1 MMLAVLFISFV
12 VLIFIKIPVA
22 YAMGIA
28 SLLALFVG
36 GDSPVMVVTN
46 MFSAV
51 DSFPIMAIPFFI
63 LAGEMMNDG
72 GITTRIVAFS
82 RTIVGYIRGGLAHVN
97 IVASMFF
104 AGISGSATADAS
116 ALGSM
121 LIPVMVEDKYSPE
134 FSVAVT
140 ATSSTIGPL
149 IPPSMMMII
158 YGVIANVSIAD
169 LFLAGIFPGV
179 SVGLALMGMSYYVS
193 VKHGYGAVCS
203 FSIPNIWKS
212 FLRAFIPL
220 LMPLII
226 LGGVLS
232 GVFTAT
238 EAGVVATAYAFIV
251 GKFIYKTLQF
261 KDFPRIFI
269 NSAVMTSVCL
279 FVIAQSSVFG
289 RILALEGF
297 PYMITRFLTSFD
309 VSPVVIELMIIG
321 FILLLGLFIEGI
333 PVLIIF
339 APIFIPVISKIG
351 LDLIHFGVVLNMAV
365 LIGSVTPPVGI
376 LLYICCNIAGIEV
389 SKASIII
396 WPFVAMMMLVLLL
409 CLLLPSVVLFIPRL
423 FSAG

>member
-1 MMLAVLFISFV
+1 MMLAVLFISFI
-12 VLIFIKIPVA
+12 VLIAIKTPVA

-36 GDSPVMVVTN
+36 GDSPIMVVTN

-63 LAGEMMNDG
+63 LAGEMMNSG
-72 GITTRIVAFS
+72 GITSRIVAFS
-82 RTIVGYIRGGLAHVN
+82 RDIVGYIRGGLAHVN

-134 FSVAVT
+134 FAVAVT

-158 YGVIANVSIAD
+158 YGVIANVSIAE
-169 LFLAGIFPGV
+169 LFLAGIVPGV
-179 SVGLALMGMSYYVS
+179 SVGLALMAMSYYLS

-203 FSIPNIWKS
+203 FSLPNIWKS

-220 LMPLII
+220 LMPLIV

-232 GVFTAT
+232 GIFTAT

-251 GKFIYKTLQF
+251 GKFIYKTIQF

-269 NSAVMTSVCL
+269 DSAVMTSICL

-297 PYMITRFLTSFD
+297 PYMITSFLTSFQAA
-309 VSPVVIELMIIG
+309 PIIIELMIIG
-321 FILLLGLFIEGI
+321 FILMLGLFIEGI

-339 APIFIPVISKIG
+339 APIFIPVISKMG
-351 LDLIHFGVVLNMAV
+351 LDLVHFGVVLNMAV

-389 SKASIII
+389 SKASKII
-396 WPFVAMMMLVLLL
+396 WPFVGMMMLVLLL
-409 CLLLPSVVLFIPRL
+409 CILLPSVVLFIPRL
-423 FSAG
+423 FYTG

>member
-1 MMLAVLFISFV
+1 MMLAVLFISFI
-12 VLIFIKIPVA
+12 VLIFIKTPVA

-46 MFSAV
+46 MFSAE

-63 LAGEMMNDG
+63 LAGEMMNSG

-169 LFLAGIFPGV
+169 LFLAGIVPGV
-179 SVGLALMGMSYYVS
+179 SVGLALMGMSYYIS
-193 VKHGYGAVCS
+193 VKKEDQDLYY
-203 FSIPNIWKS
+203 FYY
-212 FLRAFIPL
+212 L
-220 LMPLII
+220 
-226 LGGVLS
+226 
-232 GVFTAT
+232 
-238 EAGVVATAYAFIV
+238 AY
-251 GKFIYKTLQF
+251 
-261 KDFPRIFI
+261 
-269 NSAVMTSVCL
+269 
-279 FVIAQSSVFG
+279 
-289 RILALEGF
+289 
-297 PYMITRFLTSFD
+297 
-309 VSPVVIELMIIG
+309 
-321 FILLLGLFIEGI
+321 
-333 PVLIIF
+333 
-339 APIFIPVISKIG
+339 
-351 LDLIHFGVVLNMAV
+351 
-365 LIGSVTPPVGI
+365 
-376 LLYICCNIAGIEV
+376 
-389 SKASIII
+389 
-396 WPFVAMMMLVLLL
+396 
-409 CLLLPSVVLFIPRL
+409 
-423 FSAG
+423 